1 MNWTDVLTF
10 ARGPLFKVALL
21 FFIAGMA
28 YRLVRVLFL
37 GYSPDKV
44 PARGSK
50 LGGALKSY
58 LKGIIAWPFIPWV
71 KNTFKKNPLI
81 YIAGGLFHLG
91 LFVILVLGTAHM
103 LVWKS
108 LLGISWPTLPLPIVD
123 WMAAVTIIAMVILFI
138 NRLINPVLKLI
149 SGPAEYLNMLIV
161 FLPMVTGYIMEV
173 GPLARV
179 LVMYAGGHEQ
189 TKELVN
195 LVLSSLNVGTSALFS
210 TLGRTAARAVETK
223 VYADAMPLH
232 PCRFR

>member
-58 LKGIIAWPFIPWV
+58 LKGIIAWPFIPLV

-161 FLPMVTGYIMEV
+161 FLPMVTGYIMTHHLWFPYEV
-173 GPLARV
+173 LYSLHMLSVDLLLIWIPLSRISHF
-179 LVMYAGGHEQ
+179 MFYF
-189 TKELVN
+189 
-195 LVLSSLNVGTSALFS
+195 FS
-210 TLGRTAARAVETK
+210 KANHGADFGKRAVE
-223 VYADAMPLH
+223 P
-232 PCRFR
+232 

>member
-1 MNWTDVLTF
+1 MNWNDVLTF

-28 YRLVRVLFL
+28 YRLVRVILL

-50 LGGALKSY
+50 FWGAIKSY

-71 KNTFKKNPLI
+71 KNTFTKNPLI
-81 YIAGGLFHLG
+81 YLAGGLFHLG
-91 LFVILVLGTAHM
+91 LFVILILGTAHM

-123 WMAAVTIIAMVILFI
+123 WMAAVTIIAMVMLFI

-149 SGPAEYLNMLIV
+149 SGPAEYLNLLIV
-161 FLPMVTGYIMEV
+161 FLPMVTGYVMTHHLWFPYEV
-173 GPLARV
+173 LYSLHMLSVDLLLIWIPLSRISHF
-179 LVMYAGGHEQ
+179 MFYF
-189 TKELVN
+189 
-195 LVLSSLNVGTSALFS
+195 FS
-210 TLGRTAARAVETK
+210 KAIHGADFGKRAVE
-223 VYADAMPLH
+223 P
-232 PCRFR
+232 